1 MQTAT
6 SIIASR
12 EPNGLQLVQ
21 QRVTGP
27 AHAWHTDF
35 GQLWH
40 GSGTATRRMAVSFGG
55 RQSPKETSLGT
66 VAVRANVA
74 QASADP
80 EISARLSFGDRC
92 RDRRQRMK

>member
-12 EPNGLQLVQ
+12 EPNGLQFVQ
-21 QRVTGP
+21 QRVTVQ
-27 AHAWHTDF
+27 ANAWHRDF
-35 GQLWH
+35 GILWH
-40 GSGTATRRMAVSFGG
+40 GSGTVTRRLAGPICGG
-55 RQSPKETSLGT
+55 QSPKETSLGT
-66 VAVRANVA
+66 VAVSANVA
-74 QASADP
+74 SASGGH